1 MYLYTSRILFQKHSI
16 CKCQFW
22 NKVRAPSRLVSQN
35 WANDKDVSGSTQSS
49 ETSCKNKLKLTELKD
64 FCSESK
70 EKSAKER

>member
-16 CKCQFW
+16 YKCQFW
-22 NKVRAPSRLVSQN
+22 NKVRATSRLVSQN
-35 WANDKDVSGSTQSS
+35 WAKDKDVSGSTQSS

-64 FCSESK
+64 FCLESK